1 MNSAAQ
7 NDMQKDACDKNHA
20 YAVDH
25 DVHNMCNTSSG
36 IGLYRGVELEDNSQS
51 IPISWMKFT
60 QENLSRSQ
68 KQRACSEQLRGKIKT
83 VLRNVKNAIYG
94 QFNVV
99 NNALQTRIMQT
110 MNARDQLRTAI
121 KKIVQEIYET
131 EKLVQLLTQSIEDKL
146 KPLKVAE
153 TRLKERTKRHSMEL
167 CQDDPMKTLQC
178 ETIELRTIIR
188 ALKDKLHQ
196 ACLSQTR
203 LQRNQEALQADIAIK
218 ENSLEIDQR
227 CLNIRKTFPINDKRG
242 TLLSV
247 PVSY

>member
-1 MNSAAQ
+1 M
-7 NDMQKDACDKNHA
+7 
-20 YAVDH
+20 
-25 DVHNMCNTSSG
+25 
-36 IGLYRGVELEDNSQS
+36 R
-51 IPISWMKFT
+51 FT

-83 VLRNVKNAIYG
+83 VLRNVKNSIYG

-110 MNARDQLRTAI
+110 MNARDQLRTAA
-121 KKIVQEIYET
+121 KKIAQEVYET
-131 EKLVQLLTQSIEDKL
+131 EKLIQLLTQSIEDKL

-188 ALKDKLHQ
+188 ALKNKLHQ

-227 CLNIRKTFPINDKRG
+227 CLNMRKTFPINDKRG
-242 TLLSV
+242 TLFTV